1 MAPVADTQFKGEV
14 IFQGFIPLFADPL
27 REFDD
32 TDKSTN
38 LTLLRHRQ
46 WFSSTSVKSSDQNL
60 DIYLDQTYH
69 LRIKQ

>member
-1 MAPVADTQFKGEV
+1 MKLEATRMAPVADTQFKGEV

-46 WFSSTSVKSSDQNL
+46 
-60 DIYLDQTYH
+60 
-69 LRIKQ
+69 